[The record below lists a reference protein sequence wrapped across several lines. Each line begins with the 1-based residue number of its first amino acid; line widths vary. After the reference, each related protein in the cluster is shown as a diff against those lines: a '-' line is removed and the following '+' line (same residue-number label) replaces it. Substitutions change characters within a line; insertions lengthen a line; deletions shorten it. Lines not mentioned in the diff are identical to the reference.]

1 MLGVLPCV
9 VGSDHV
15 GRWQSCRIPEFLVA
29 PPSEWEGEL
38 RQVARIQS
46 ISHSSGGDSM
56 TKRSGPIVAVIVVG
70 VVALFAFIVFVSSYT
85 QIDFGKV
92 GMVTRFGRIT
102 GRIMDPGLNWKAPFV
117 DRVIIYRTQE
127 IVYITEEQVGEDN
140 VKAGTYVDYPTDTT
154 TADGQQ
160 IAVKYSVRFRIDST
174 KITRIANEIGDEEA
188 LVDKV
193 VKFHTRILA
202 RNIPKEY
209 EALDLYT
216 GKIQAVQVEF
226 ERQLRPLL
234 AEKGVILEAF
244 GLRQI
249 DFQDDYVQAIEQKQ
263 IEAENVKTEQNRADQ
278 AKWRAQSVIE
288 EAKGTAQATIENA
301 RGDAEEIKLLAEGNA
316 EKIMVIAEAE
326 AEAIRLKGEVLA
338 LYPEIIS
345 LEFVNSLKDP
355 DSNVSWGIMPQE
367 GIVPFLD
374 VNPGSTK

>member
-1 MLGVLPCV
+1 
-9 VGSDHV
+9 
-15 GRWQSCRIPEFLVA
+15 
-29 PPSEWEGEL
+29 
-38 RQVARIQS
+38 
-46 ISHSSGGDSM
+46 
-56 TKRSGPIVAVIVVG
+56 VIVVG
-70 VVALFAFIVFVSSYT
+70 VVLFFSLAVFISSYT

-102 GRIMDPGLNWKAPFV
+102 GQIMEPGLNWKAPFV

-127 IVYITEEQVGEDN
+127 IVYITEEQAGQDDR
-140 VKAGTYVDYPTDTT
+140 KAGTYLDYPTDTT

-160 IAVKYSVRFRIDST
+160 ISVKYSVRFRIDST

-226 ERQLRPLL
+226 ENQLRPLL

-249 DFQDDYVQAIEQKQ
+249 EFQEDYVQAIEQKQ
-263 IEAENVKTEQNRADQ
+263 IEAENVQTEQNRAEQ
-278 AKWRAQSVIE
+278 AKWRAQSAIE
-288 EAKGTAQATIENA
+288 EAKGEAQATIENA
-301 RGDAEEIKLLAEGNA
+301 RGNA
-316 EKIMVIAEAE
+316 EKIKLIAEAE
-326 AEAIRLKGEVLA
+326 AEAIMVKGKVLA
-338 LYPEIIS
+338 EYPEIIQ
-345 LEFVNSLKDP
+345 LEFVNALKDP
-355 DSNVSWGIMPQE
+355 DGKVSWGIMPQG
-367 GIVPFLD
+367 GILPFLD
-374 VNPGSTK
+374 VTPEGMRQP

>member
-1 MLGVLPCV
+1 MGWTINQPRAYPSPKGYQATKRVVDIVFSVLAIGLAFPN
-9 VGSDHV
+9 
-15 GRWQSCRIPEFLVA
+15 IFN
-29 PPSEWEGEL
+29 
-38 RQVARIQS
+38 
-46 ISHSSGGDSM
+46 SSGGGAM
-56 TKRSGPIVAVIVVG
+56 VKRSGSIRVVIIVGII
-70 VVALFAFIVFVSSYT
+70 LFFAFIVFMSSFT
-85 QIDFGKV
+85 QIDFGTV

-127 IVYITEEQVGEDN
+127 IVYITEEQAGEDSFQE
-140 VKAGTYVDYPTDTT
+140 GTYLDYPTDTT

-160 IAVKYSVRFRIDST
+160 ITVKYSVRFRIDAT

-216 GKIQAVQVEF
+216 GKIQAVQMEF
-226 ERQLRPLL
+226 EEQLRPLL

-249 DFQDDYVQAIEQKQ
+249 EFQEDYVQAIEQKQ
-263 IEAENVKTEQNRADQ
+263 IEAENVQTEQNRAEQ
-278 AKWRAQSVIE
+278 AKWRAQSAIE
-288 EAKGTAQATIENA
+288 AAKGEAQATIENA

-316 EKIMVIAEAE
+316 ERIKLIAEAE
-326 AEAIRLKGEVLA
+326 AEAIRLKGEVLKR
-338 LYPEIIS
+338 YPEIIQ
-345 LEFVNSLKDP
+345 LEFINSLKDP

-367 GIVPFLD
+367 GIMPFLNITPED
-374 VNPGSTK
+374 MQQP